1 MCPYTYIYTRIH
13 ACTWTD
19 VSRERELQTDRQ
31 IESARQLVAFGSV
44 TRTLSIPFS
53 SALFLSFSFHSSLFT
68 NPDFRPP
75 CNFRLSSII
84 FNQFYTFFL
93 FSYRCTKLFSIN
105 LISRF
110 FIAAKL
116 HKNWQYK
123 MKKKDL
129 LCSCHFRKNS
139 FISSLYVQFCI
150 IFDLL

>member
-1 MCPYTYIYTRIH
+1 MCPYIRIYTRTH

-93 FSYRCTKLFSIN
+93 FWYRCTKLFSIN

-110 FIAAKL
+110 FYCCQVTQELTI
-116 HKNWQYK
+116 QDE
-123 MKKKDL
+123 KKDL
-129 LCSCHFRKNS
+129 LCSCHFRKNN

-150 IFDLL
+150 ILDLL